1 MGGNFQ
7 NTYCKRLQWLKK
19 SIPLIAM
26 HPRQDKE
33 QTTLRSSLTSKIER
47 FFNLKQETF
56 VKTNTQK
63 ISPKTIAV
71 AASLAAMQIGAAY
84 AQSNDALKLDEMVI
98 TASPEGRSKMKQ
110 SLSVSS
116 IDSEQ
121 ISNSVASSSAE
132 LLRTIPGVRTESS
145 AGDGNANVTVRGVP
159 ISAGGSRYV
168 QFQED
173 GLPVMLYGDFNFATP
188 DMFIRADSGTDG
200 LEVVRGGSASTMAT
214 NAAGGVINFISK
226 VGEVDGG
233 NVGVT
238 TNVGGADQKRYDFGY
253 GKRTS
258 DTSTFQISGFIRD
271 GEGPRKTDGVKMEQG
286 GQFRAAMS
294 KDLGGGNSVKL
305 YAKFLDEKTPLN
317 MPVPISIS
325 NGKIVEINGVDP
337 RTFSPYSSKLPA
349 VGAAGLYGRAG
360 ANMNDGLHV
369 KSTSVGA
376 EVNLNMGNGWVI
388 NDKVR
393 VSQNSASFDGI
404 LPDSYPAGTVAN
416 LSNGVPTGTYKIPG
430 ANASAYNALLLDTQM
445 NNLNLAVNDFKAT
458 KAHMLQDGA
467 KLTTTAGLFM
477 GNQRYNADWEIG
489 TFTSTLPVN
498 SATSYGAY
506 TPNAYR
512 RNVNQSFDVLAPYA
526 ATSWEKGQW
535 IVDASIRSDR
545 MKSTGTWAD
554 KDSSGA
560 TGLIDFRSTLNS
572 YSLGANY
579 TVNKNTAL
587 FARVSDGGSLPGD
600 RVLSYKAACGTKC
613 MTGEIAPNKVQ
624 QYEAGVKL
632 RQGNVSTFVTA
643 FKAKTNETNYD
654 VTTGVSSANKY
665 DAQGI
670 ELEMGYRSGGFRLN
684 GGVTYTDAE
693 VVGSNNASYVG
704 KAPNRQAK
712 FIYALSPS
720 YRFGQ
725 TTAGL
730 SLIGTTASKDAQTT
744 STEVKLPAYHYVNAF
759 VNHDLNKSTVVSLG
773 INNLTNVIGYTEG
786 NGDRAAAR
794 SINGRTARLT
804 LRYNF

>member
-1 MGGNFQ
+1 
-7 NTYCKRLQWLKK
+7 
-19 SIPLIAM
+19 
-26 HPRQDKE
+26 
-33 QTTLRSSLTSKIER
+33 
-47 FFNLKQETF
+47 
-56 VKTNTQK
+56 VKTNNKK

-121 ISNSVASSSAE
+121 IANSVATSSAE

-173 GLPVMLYGDFNFATP
+173 GLPVLLYGDFNFVTP

-238 TNVGGADQKRYDFGY
+238 TNLGGADQKRYDFGY

-258 DTSTFQISGFIRD
+258 DTSTFQVSGFIRD

-349 VGAAGLYGRAG
+349 VGSAGLYGRTG

-369 KSTSVGA
+369 KSKSVGA
-376 EVNLNMGNGWVI
+376 EVNLNMGNGWII

-393 VSQNSASFDGI
+393 ISQNSATFDGI
-404 LPDSYPAGTVAN
+404 LPDSYQVGTVAN
-416 LSNGVPTGTYKIPG
+416 GQNFRIGSPTSNQYT
-430 ANASAYNALLLDTQM
+430 ALLLDTQV
-445 NNLNLAVNDFKAT
+445 NDASIAVNDFKAT
-458 KAHMLQDGA
+458 KAHALSDGT
-467 KLTTTAGLFM
+467 KLTTTAGVFM
-477 GNQRYNADWEIG
+477 GSQRYNADWEIG
-489 TFTSTLPVN
+489 RFTSTLPVN
-498 SATSYGAY
+498 QSTSYGS
-506 TPNAYR
+506 YR
-512 RNVNQSFDVLAPYA
+512 AGEDYQRNVNQTFQVLSPYA

-535 IVDASIRSDR
+535 IVDASVRSDR

-554 KDSSGA
+554 KDSTGA

-587 FARVSDGGSLPGD
+587 FARISDGGSLPGD
-600 RVLSYKAACGTKC
+600 RVLKYKVACGTKC

-624 QYEAGVKL
+624 QYEAGIKL
-632 RQGNVSTFVTA
+632 RQENVSTFVTA
-643 FKAKTNETNYD
+643 FKAKTNETNFD

-665 DAQGI
+665 DAQGV
-670 ELEMGYRSGGFRLN
+670 ELEVGYKSGGFRLN

-712 FIYALSPS
+712 FLYALSPS
-720 YRFGQ
+720 YRFAQ

-744 STEVKLPAYHYVNAF
+744 STEVELPAYHYVNAF
-759 VNHDLNKSTVVSLG
+759 VNHDLSKSTVVSLG
-773 INNLTNVIGYTEG
+773 INNLTNSIGYTEG
-786 NGDRAAAR
+786 NGDRSAAR

>member
-1 MGGNFQ
+1 M
-7 NTYCKRLQWLKK
+7 
-19 SIPLIAM
+19 
-26 HPRQDKE
+26 
-33 QTTLRSSLTSKIER
+33 
-47 FFNLKQETF
+47 
-56 VKTNTQK
+56 KTNNKK

-121 ISNSVASSSAE
+121 IANSVATSSAE

-173 GLPVMLYGDFNFATP
+173 GLPVLLYGDFNFVTP

-238 TNVGGADQKRYDFGY
+238 TNLGGADQKRYDFGY

-258 DTSTFQISGFIRD
+258 DTSTFQVSGFIRD

-349 VGAAGLYGRAG
+349 VGSAGLYGRTG

-369 KSTSVGA
+369 KSKSVGA
-376 EVNLNMGNGWVI
+376 EVNLNMGNGWII

-393 VSQNSASFDGI
+393 ISQNSATFDGI
-404 LPDSYPAGTVAN
+404 LPDSYQVGTVAN
-416 LSNGVPTGTYKIPG
+416 GQNFRIGSPTSNQYT
-430 ANASAYNALLLDTQM
+430 ALLLDTQV
-445 NNLNLAVNDFKAT
+445 NDASIAVNDFKAT
-458 KAHMLQDGA
+458 KAHALSDGT
-467 KLTTTAGLFM
+467 KLTTTAGVFM
-477 GNQRYNADWEIG
+477 GSQRYNADWEIG
-489 TFTSTLPVN
+489 RFTSTLPVN
-498 SATSYGAY
+498 QSTSYGS
-506 TPNAYR
+506 YR
-512 RNVNQSFDVLAPYA
+512 AGEDYQRNVNQTFQVLSPYA

-535 IVDASIRSDR
+535 IVDASVRSDR

-554 KDSSGA
+554 KDSTGA

-587 FARVSDGGSLPGD
+587 FARISDGGSLPGD
-600 RVLSYKAACGTKC
+600 RVLKYKVACGTKC

-624 QYEAGVKL
+624 QYEAGIKL
-632 RQGNVSTFVTA
+632 RQENVSTFVTA
-643 FKAKTNETNYD
+643 FKAKTNETNFD

-665 DAQGI
+665 DAQGV
-670 ELEMGYRSGGFRLN
+670 ELEVGYKSGGFRLN

-712 FIYALSPS
+712 FLYALSPS
-720 YRFGQ
+720 YRFAQ

-744 STEVKLPAYHYVNAF
+744 STEVELPAYHYVNAF
-759 VNHDLNKSTVVSLG
+759 VNHDLSKSTVVSLG
-773 INNLTNVIGYTEG
+773 INNLTNSIGYTEG
-786 NGDRAAAR
+786 NGDRSAAR

>member
-1 MGGNFQ
+1 MKAN
-7 NTYCKRLQWLKK
+7 NKK
-19 SIPLIAM
+19 I
-26 HPRQDKE
+26 
-33 QTTLRSSLTSKIER
+33 
-47 FFNLKQETF
+47 N
-56 VKTNTQK
+56 
-63 ISPKTIAV
+63 PKTIAV

-121 ISNSVASSSAE
+121 ISNSVATSSAE

-173 GLPVMLYGDFNFATP
+173 GLPVLLYGDLTFVTP

-226 VGEVDGG
+226 VGEVEGG
-233 NVGVT
+233 NIGVT

-258 DTSTFQISGFIRD
+258 DTSTFQVSGFIRD

-305 YAKFLDEKTPLN
+305 YGKFLDEKTPLN
-317 MPVPISIS
+317 MPVPVSIS
-325 NGKIVEINGVDP
+325 NGKIVEIAGVDP
-337 RTFSPYSSKLPA
+337 RTFTPYSSKLPA
-349 VGAAGLYGRAG
+349 VNNAGLYGRS
-360 ANMNDGLHV
+360 ANMNDGLRV
-369 KSTSVGA
+369 KSTAVGA
-376 EVNLNMGNGWVI
+376 EVNLNLGNGWIV
-388 NDKVR
+388 NDKFR
-393 VSQNSASFDGI
+393 LSSNSASFDGI
-404 LPDSYPAGTVAN
+404 LPDSYPTGTVAN
-416 LSNGVPTGTYKIPG
+416 GSNFRIPN
-430 ANASAYNALLLDTQM
+430 ANATAYNALLLDTQM
-445 NNLNLAVNDFKAT
+445 KDVGLAVNDFKAT
-458 KAHMLQDGA
+458 KTHALDGGA
-467 KLTTTAGLFM
+467 KLTTTGGLFM

-489 TFTSTLPVN
+489 TFSSTLPVN

-506 TPNAYR
+506 NPNAYR
-512 RNVNQSFDVLAPYA
+512 RYVNQTMQVLAPYA
-526 ATSWEKGQW
+526 AASWEKGQW
-535 IVDASIRSDR
+535 IFDGSVRSDR
-545 MKSTGTWAD
+545 LKSTGSWAD

-579 TVNKNTAL
+579 TIDKNAAL
-587 FARVSDGGSLPGD
+587 FARISDGGSLPGD
-600 RVLSYKAACGTKC
+600 RVLSYKVACGTKC

-632 RQGNVSTFVTA
+632 RQGNLSTFLTA

-670 ELEMGYRSGGFRLN
+670 ELELGYKSGGFRLN

-693 VVGSNNASYVG
+693 VVGSNNTNYVG

-712 FIYALSPS
+712 FLYSLSPS
-720 YRFGQ
+720 YRFAQ
-725 TTAGL
+725 TTVGM

-744 STEVKLPAYHYVNAF
+744 STEVELPAYQYINAF
-759 VNHDLNKSTVVSLG
+759 VNHDLNKSTVLSLG

-794 SINGRTARLT
+794 SINGRTARAT

>member
-1 MGGNFQ
+1 VKAN
-7 NTYCKRLQWLKK
+7 KK
-19 SIPLIAM
+19 
-26 HPRQDKE
+26 
-33 QTTLRSSLTSKIER
+33 T
-47 FFNLKQETF
+47 
-56 VKTNTQK
+56 

-71 AASLAAMQIGAAY
+71 AASLAAMQIGVAY
-84 AQSNDALKLDEMVI
+84 AQSSDALKLDEMVI
-98 TASPEGRSKMKQ
+98 TASPEGRTKMKQ

-116 IDSEQ
+116 IDSDQ
-121 ISNSVASSSAE
+121 IANSVATSSAE

-173 GLPVMLYGDFNFATP
+173 GLPVLLYGDMTFVTP

-238 TNVGGADQKRYDFGY
+238 TNIGGADQKRYDFGY

-317 MPVPISIS
+317 MPVPVSIS
-325 NGKIVEINGVDP
+325 NGKIVEISGVDP
-337 RTFSPYSSKLPA
+337 RTFTPYASKLPS
-349 VGAAGLYGRAG
+349 VGAAGLYGRNG

-369 KSTSVGA
+369 KSTAVGA
-376 EVNLNMGNGWVI
+376 EVNLNMGNGWIV
-388 NDKVR
+388 NDKFR

-404 LPDSYPAGTVAN
+404 LPDSYPAGTVPN
-416 LSNGVPTGTYKIPG
+416 MNNGVPTGTYKIPS
-430 ANASAYNALLLDTQM
+430 ANATAYNALLLDTQM
-445 NNLNLAVNDFKAT
+445 KDVNLAVNDFKAT
-458 KAHMLQDGA
+458 KTHGLDGGA
-467 KLTTTAGLFM
+467 KLTTTGGLFM

-489 TFTSTLPVN
+489 TFSSTLPVN
-498 SATSYGAY
+498 SSTSYGSYTSAY
-506 TPNAYR
+506 KR
-512 RNVNQSFDVLAPYA
+512 FVNQSFNVLAPYA
-526 ATSWEKGQW
+526 ALSYEKDKW
-535 IVDASIRSDR
+535 IFDGSVRSDR
-545 MKSTGTWAD
+545 LKSTGSWAEAA
-554 KDSSGA
+554 G
-560 TGLIDFRSTLNS
+560 TRPIDFNSTLNS
-572 YSLGANY
+572 YSFGANY
-579 TVNKNTAL
+579 TIDKNTAV
-587 FARVSDGGSLPGD
+587 FARVSEGGSLPSD
-600 RVLSYKAACGTKC
+600 RNLTYSAQCANSC
-613 MTGEIAPNKVQ
+613 MVGSIDPNKVQ

-632 RQGNVSTFVTA
+632 RQGNLSTFITA

-654 VTTGVSSANKY
+654 PLNGGSSANKY
-665 DAQGI
+665 EAQGL
-670 ELEMGYRSGGFRLN
+670 ELELGYKSGGFRMN
-684 GGVTYTDAE
+684 GGLTYTDAK
-693 VVGSNNASYVG
+693 VVSSKGNDAYVG

-712 FIYALSPS
+712 FIYSLSPS
-720 YRFGQ
+720 YRFDQ
-725 TTAGL
+725 TTVGM

-744 STEVKLPAYHYVNAF
+744 ATEVELPAYHYINAF

-773 INNLTNVIGYTEG
+773 INNLTNVIGYTEA

-794 SINGRTARLT
+794 SINGRTARAT

>member
-1 MGGNFQ
+1 M
-7 NTYCKRLQWLKK
+7 
-19 SIPLIAM
+19 
-26 HPRQDKE
+26 
-33 QTTLRSSLTSKIER
+33 
-47 FFNLKQETF
+47 
-56 VKTNTQK
+56 KTNNKK

-121 ISNSVASSSAE
+121 IANSVATSSAE

-173 GLPVMLYGDFNFATP
+173 GLPVLLYGDFNFVTP

-238 TNVGGADQKRYDFGY
+238 TNLGGADQKRYDFGY

-258 DTSTFQISGFIRD
+258 DTSTFQVSGFIRD

-349 VGAAGLYGRAG
+349 VGSAGLYGRTG

-369 KSTSVGA
+369 KSKSVGA
-376 EVNLNMGNGWVI
+376 EVNLNMGNGWII

-393 VSQNSASFDGI
+393 ISQNSATFDGI
-404 LPDSYPAGTVAN
+404 LPDSYQVGTVAN
-416 LSNGVPTGTYKIPG
+416 GQNFRIGSPTSNQYT
-430 ANASAYNALLLDTQM
+430 ALLLDTQV
-445 NNLNLAVNDFKAT
+445 NDASIAVNDFKAT
-458 KAHMLQDGA
+458 KAHALSDGT
-467 KLTTTAGLFM
+467 KLTTTAGVFM
-477 GNQRYNADWEIG
+477 GSQRYNADWEIG
-489 TFTSTLPVN
+489 RFTSTLPVN
-498 SATSYGAY
+498 QSTSYGS
-506 TPNAYR
+506 YR
-512 RNVNQSFDVLAPYA
+512 AGEDYQRNVNQTFQVLSPYA

-535 IVDASIRSDR
+535 IVDASVRSDR

-554 KDSSGA
+554 KDSTGA

-587 FARVSDGGSLPGD
+587 FARISDGGSLPGD
-600 RVLSYKAACGTKC
+600 RVLKYKVACGTKC

-624 QYEAGVKL
+624 QYEAGIKL
-632 RQGNVSTFVTA
+632 RQENVSTFVTA
-643 FKAKTNETNYD
+643 FKAKTNETNFD
-654 VTTGVSSANKY
+654 VTTGVSSANK
-665 DAQGI
+665 
-670 ELEMGYRSGGFRLN
+670 
-684 GGVTYTDAE
+684 
-693 VVGSNNASYVG
+693 
-704 KAPNRQAK
+704 
-712 FIYALSPS
+712 
-720 YRFGQ
+720 
-725 TTAGL
+725 
-730 SLIGTTASKDAQTT
+730 
-744 STEVKLPAYHYVNAF
+744 
-759 VNHDLNKSTVVSLG
+759 
-773 INNLTNVIGYTEG
+773 
-786 NGDRAAAR
+786 
-794 SINGRTARLT
+794 
-804 LRYNF
+804 

>member
-1 MGGNFQ
+1 M
-7 NTYCKRLQWLKK
+7 
-19 SIPLIAM
+19 
-26 HPRQDKE
+26 
-33 QTTLRSSLTSKIER
+33 
-47 FFNLKQETF
+47 
-56 VKTNTQK
+56 KTNHKK

-84 AQSNDALKLDEMVI
+84 AQSNDTLKLDEMVI

-121 ISNSVASSSAE
+121 IANSVATSSAE

-173 GLPVMLYGDFNFATP
+173 GLPVLLYGDMTFITP
-188 DMFIRADSGTDG
+188 DMLIRADSGTDG

-233 NVGVT
+233 NISAT

-325 NGKIVEINGVDP
+325 NGKIVEVAGVDP
-337 RTFSPYSSKLPA
+337 RTFTPYSSKLPNI
-349 VGAAGLYGRAG
+349 GAAGLYGRGG
-360 ANMNDGLHV
+360 ANMNDGLKV
-369 KSTSVGA
+369 KSTAVGA
-376 EVNLNMGNGWVI
+376 EVNLNMGNGWII
-388 NDKVR
+388 NDKFR

-404 LPDSYPAGTVAN
+404 LPGSYPVGTVADGAN
-416 LSNGVPTGTYKIPG
+416 FKIPG
-430 ANASAYNALLLDTQM
+430 ANASAYNALLLDTSM
-445 NNLNLAVNDFKAT
+445 KDVNLAVNDFRAT
-458 KAHMLQDGA
+458 KAHALEGGA

-489 TFTSTLPVN
+489 TFSSTLPVN
-498 SATSYGAY
+498 SSTTYGAY
-506 TPNAYR
+506 TSAYKR
-512 RNVNQSFDVLAPYA
+512 FVNQSFNVLAPYA
-526 ATSWEKGQW
+526 AASHEKDKW
-535 IVDASIRSDR
+535 IFDASVRSDR
-545 MKSTGTWAD
+545 LKSTGSWAEAA
-554 KDSSGA
+554 G
-560 TGLIDFRSTLNS
+560 TRPIDFSSTLNS
-572 YSLGANY
+572 YSFGANY
-579 TVNKNTAL
+579 SIDKNTAV
-587 FARVSDGGSLPGD
+587 FARISEGGSLPSD
-600 RVLSYKAACGTKC
+600 RNLTYNVACGNSC
-613 MTGEIAPNKVQ
+613 MVGKIDPNKVQ
-624 QYEAGVKL
+624 QYEAGLKL
-632 RQGNVSTFVTA
+632 RQGNLSTFVTA

-654 VTTGVSSANKY
+654 PLNSGASANKY
-665 DAQGI
+665 DAQGL
-670 ELEMGYRSGGFRLN
+670 EVEMGYKSGGFRLN

-693 VVGSNNASYVG
+693 VVSSNNANYVG

-712 FIYALSPS
+712 FIYSLSPS
-720 YRFGQ
+720 YRFAQ

-744 STEVKLPAYHYVNAF
+744 ATEVELPAYHYVNAF
-759 VNHDLNKSTVVSLG
+759 VNHDLSKSTVVSLG

-786 NGDRAAAR
+786 NSDRAAAR